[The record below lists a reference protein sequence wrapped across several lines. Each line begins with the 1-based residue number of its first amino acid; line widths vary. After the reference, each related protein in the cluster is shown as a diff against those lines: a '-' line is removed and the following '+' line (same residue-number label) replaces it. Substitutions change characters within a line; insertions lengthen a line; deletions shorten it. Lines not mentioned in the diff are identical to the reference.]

1 MFIYSEFQPR
11 STASEIQARYLHICL
26 VMDSKVFVWL
36 LLYFLLILTENHT
49 PKSFYCS
56 YPFLSREILIVLF
69 SIILQEDLRAML
81 DIILFKGLFFFI
93 FFFRNSMR
101 ADSIATSN
109 IKNRIGSKG
118 SSEKVVD
125 VRLLLE
131 EKRQHNN
138 GPRQQNS
145 TVKSGNLKLM
155 LCGIV
160 TGLLKLIYSHF
171 TFVLYCDLQT
181 WGNCVQQ
188 QFLHLYC

>member
-1 MFIYSEFQPR
+1 
-11 STASEIQARYLHICL
+11 
-26 VMDSKVFVWL
+26 
-36 LLYFLLILTENHT
+36 
-49 PKSFYCS
+49 
-56 YPFLSREILIVLF
+56 
-69 SIILQEDLRAML
+69 
-81 DIILFKGLFFFI
+81 
-93 FFFRNSMR
+93 MR

-181 WGNCVQQ
+181 
-188 QFLHLYC
+188 